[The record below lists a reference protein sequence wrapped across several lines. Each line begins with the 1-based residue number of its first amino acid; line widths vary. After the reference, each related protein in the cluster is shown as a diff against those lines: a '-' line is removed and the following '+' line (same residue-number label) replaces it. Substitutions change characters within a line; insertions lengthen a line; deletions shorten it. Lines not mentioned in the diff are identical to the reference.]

1 MSSKLIRLTASALEH
16 VRDQVQKEHH
26 EDSALLG
33 APAFDLYAEFT
44 STKQHKDK
52 WSVLQKQN
60 QNHPCSLHFE
70 IHYNTKC
77 VINEKITC
85 IRWRVLM
92 QKHL

>member
-52 WSVLQKQN
+52 
-60 QNHPCSLHFE
+60 
-70 IHYNTKC
+70 
-77 VINEKITC
+77 
-85 IRWRVLM
+85 
-92 QKHL
+92 